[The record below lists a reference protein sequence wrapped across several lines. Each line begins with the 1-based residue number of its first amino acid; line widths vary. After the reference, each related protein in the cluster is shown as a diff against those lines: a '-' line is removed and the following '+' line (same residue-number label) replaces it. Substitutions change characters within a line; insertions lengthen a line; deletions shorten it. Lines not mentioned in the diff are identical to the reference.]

1 MDSSTPFTGVRLAT
15 PGPPTGRLRTEGPPC
30 HGGGEI
36 REATPPSRRPG
47 PRGVGERTSLWAPFT
62 LICLHPIP
70 WSPGGERRDPGASTQ
85 AACAHTEAQAHS
97 TQLAWVWFSHLG
109 AGGQNFR
116 DQAAFPRGL
125 TPPQGAAET
134 WLPPALDLLRA
145 GRSRSPPS
153 GIQSLLRMCACS
165 CVCVFIRMSLFKKQ
179 PSLWGSWTLHVRVN
193 PLSPLPSA
201 PLPRALLFSHPSPP
215 PLSSQPC
222 CSLQRKGLWETPG
235 LFPPIPQLLPAGAVC
250 MPPPEPRG
258 TPYPFPFPLLTKE
271 KKEFQPPPGSVVL
284 PRILSFAASWLGV

>member
-1 MDSSTPFTGVRLAT
+1 MGWGRGRLC
-15 PGPPTGRLRTEGPPC
+15 GPPS
-30 HGGGEI
+30 
-36 REATPPSRRPG
+36 PSS
-47 PRGVGERTSLWAPFT
+47 VCT
-62 LICLHPIP
+62 PIP

-85 AACAHTEAQAHS
+85 AACAYTEAEARHPACMGLVQSSGCWWTELQRPSSLPQRTHP
-97 TQLAWVWFSHLG
+97 TPGGCGDLAASCPG
-109 AGGQNFR
+109 A
-116 DQAAFPRGL
+116 PRGS
-125 TPPQGAAET
+125 
-134 WLPPALDLLRA
+134 
-145 GRSRSPPS
+145 RSRSPPS
-153 GIQSLLRMCACS
+153 GIQRLLRMCACS

-193 PLSPLPSA
+193 PPAPGPRPSPQGPSLP
-201 PLPRALLFSHPSPP
+201 HPSPP

-250 MPPPEPRG
+250 MLPPEPRG
-258 TPYPFPFPLLTKE
+258 TPYPFPSPLLTKE